1 MQVGGSFGTAVL
13 AVILATSATSTTAA
27 FHVAFAWG
35 RRTDRTGTHPRPAH
49 ANRPTRMTGNRKSRR
64 VAKSDRT
71 RIAARGQAGVSDDR
85 AAMLAGHGVLR
96 GHVVVVVGVLRSR
109 LAEPWTLS
117 SLAEEVHLSHLGIF
131 CQPGDCYV

>member
-1 MQVGGSFGTAVL
+1 
-13 AVILATSATSTTAA
+13 
-27 FHVAFAWG
+27 
-35 RRTDRTGTHPRPAH
+35 
-49 ANRPTRMTGNRKSRR
+49 MTGNRKSRR

-131 CQPGDCYV
+131 CQLGDCYV